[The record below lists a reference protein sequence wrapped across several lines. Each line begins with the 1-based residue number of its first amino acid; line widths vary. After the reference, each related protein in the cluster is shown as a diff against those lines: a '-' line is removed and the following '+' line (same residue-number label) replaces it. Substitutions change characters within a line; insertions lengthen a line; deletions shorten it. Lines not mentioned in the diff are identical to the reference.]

1 MTDSGQTAGG
11 QTADGRTA
19 AAHTAGGQT
28 AGVPTAG
35 VGTAVGRTRRRFLA
49 ATGGAVGAAAF
60 ATTSR
65 AAATPSAAGRTVAVL
80 GGGVS
85 GLSAAHE
92 LAERGYA
99 VTVYEYH
106 DVLGGKARSMDVP
119 GTGSGGRKP
128 LPGEHGFRFFPG
140 FYRNLPDTMRR
151 IPFPGNPGG
160 VRGNLRNATE
170 ELFAREAGRPDL
182 HFPLRRLTTPPR
194 LGDLTTTWIRDE
206 VTAALDTATKLPAHE
221 AAYFANRL
229 LVHLTSCDARRE
241 SEWEATS
248 WWDFIRAGDFGDEY
262 RILLGIGQTRNLV
275 ATRAQEASTRTVG
288 RVIIEALILWG
299 LLGRG
304 LDGDDADI
312 DRVLNAPTSEAWI
325 DPWRAHLT
333 TLGVQFVFSSDVREV
348 LYADG
353 RVTGVRVTDP
363 DGSRPRTVTADHYVQ
378 AMPVEHA
385 RRTWGAALR
394 VADPQLARCD
404 ELRTDWMTGIM
415 FYTRRK
421 VPLVHGHV
429 NCLDSPWSVTA
440 IDQAQ
445 FWDGRDFAADYG
457 DGTALDCV
465 SAIVS
470 EWDRPGILYGKP
482 ARACTREEIVEECW
496 AQLKDGVNDAGRTL
510 IEDADRVAWF
520 MDPAVTG
527 LGGPDPQNRE
537 PLFIHPTGTWHLR
550 PTARTAVPNLFLAG
564 DYVRT
569 DVDLATMEGANES
582 ARRAVNALLDRDGS
596 DAPRCRVWELYRPPE
611 LEPLKRVD
619 EVRFRLGLPNTF
631 DLG

>member
-1 MTDSGQTAGG
+1 MTTSTGPGG
-11 QTADGRTA
+11 
-19 AAHTAGGQT
+19 
-28 AGVPTAG
+28 P
-35 VGTAVGRTRRRFLA
+35 TRRRILA
-49 ATGGAVGAAAF
+49 GTGAAVGAAALPVTG
-60 ATTSR
+60 AT
-65 AAATPSAAGRTVAVL
+65 AAAGADAGTSVAVL

-99 VTVYEYH
+99 VTVHEYY

-119 GTGSGGRKP
+119 GSASGGRRP

-151 IPFPGNPGG
+151 IPFPGSPGG

-170 ELFAREAGRPDL
+170 ELFARHEGRPDL
-182 HFPLRRLTTPPR
+182 HFPLRRATTPPR
-194 LGDLTTTWIRDE
+194 PGDLTTTWLRDE
-206 VTAALDTATKLPAHE
+206 ITAALDTGTRLPAHE
-221 AAYFANRL
+221 VAYFVNRL

-241 SEWEATS
+241 GEWEAVP
-248 WWDFIRAGDFGDEY
+248 WWDFIRAGDFSEEY
-262 RILLGIGQTRNLV
+262 RTLLGIGQTRNLV

-304 LDGDDADI
+304 LDGPDADI

-325 DPWRAHLT
+325 APWRAHLAS
-333 TLGVQFVFSSDVREV
+333 LGVGFVFSSDVREV

-353 RVTGVRVTDP
+353 RVTGVRITDP
-363 DGSRPRTVTADHYVQ
+363 DGGRERVVTADYYVQ

-385 RRTWGAALR
+385 RPTWGAALR
-394 VADPQLARCD
+394 AADPQLARCD
-404 ELRTDWMTGIM
+404 RLRTDWMTGIM
-415 FYTRRK
+415 FYVRRP

-429 NCLDSPWSVTA
+429 NCLDSPWAVTA
-440 IDQAQ
+440 IGQAQ

-457 DGTALDCV
+457 DGRAVDCV
-465 SAIVS
+465 STIIS
-470 EWDRPGILYGKP
+470 EWDVPGILYGKR
-482 ARACTREEIVEECW
+482 ARECTREEIVEECW
-496 AQLKDGVNDAGRTL
+496 AQLKDGVNDSGRAL
-510 IEDADRVAWF
+510 IEDADRLSWF

-527 LGGPDPQNRE
+527 LGGPTPGNRE

-582 ARRAVNALLDRDGS
+582 ARRAVNALLDQDNS
-596 DAPRCRVWELYRPPE
+596 DAERCRIWELYRPPE

-619 EVRFRLGLPNTF
+619 EARYRLGLPNTF